1 MAKKNQRE
9 MAELQAAVETIKKII
24 THAGRENPKLA
35 EALDLAEKSLLNEL
49 YEKVSEEIG
58 NG

>member
-1 MAKKNQRE
+1 MAKKNQKE

-24 THAGRENPKLA
+24 TQAGRENPKLA

-49 YEKVSEEIG
+49 YEKVSEDIVG
-58 NG
+58 